1 MTVKQRRFTYF
12 QSHPEGVDDNE
23 LTRTLGIKYHAQT
36 NARCRELQNEGLV
49 IRRRVNGIIH
59 NYLTGKNIAPIPE
72 EPVVVPKGTPYKEMW
87 IWEGNIQKQVIKH
100 LITYDFQILSKT
112 DTESHQPGI
121 DIMAEKNGKQLWV
134 SVKGYPID
142 SEHAKAGSKARIWF
156 ESVIFDMVA
165 YRGRDENVSL
175 AVALPDFP
183 RYHALAKQIS
193 WFKPVARYN
202 YFWVR
207 ENGEVVVE

>member
-1 MTVKQRRFTYF
+1 
-12 QSHPEGVDDNE
+12 
-23 LTRTLGIKYHAQT
+23 
-36 NARCRELQNEGLV
+36 
-49 IRRRVNGIIH
+49 VNGIIH

-72 EPVVVPKGTPYKEMW
+72 EPVVVPKDTPYKEMW

-100 LITYDFQILSKT
+100 LITYDFQILSEAN
-112 DTESHQPGI
+112 TEKHQQGI

-134 SVKGYPID
+134 SVKGFPRGTVRTNAT
-142 SEHAKAGSKARIWF
+142 SQAKVWF
-156 ESVIFDMVA
+156 DAVIFDMLE
-165 YRGRDENVSL
+165 YRGRDDNVSL

-183 RYHALAKQIS
+183 RYHVLAKKIS

-207 ENGEVVVE
+207 ENSEVVVEEMQFFVTTVANQIKFR

>member
-1 MTVKQRRFTYF
+1 MTIKQRIFTYL
-12 QSHPEGVDDNE
+12 QSHPEGISDSE
-23 LTRTLGIKYHAQT
+23 LTSALGIKYHAQT
-36 NARCRELQNEGLV
+36 NERCRELQNEGLV

-72 EPVVVPKGTPYKEMW
+72 EPVVVPKGTPYKELW
-87 IWEGNIQKQVIKH
+87 IWEGNIQKQVIQH
-100 LITYDFQILSKT
+100 LKTYNFQILSEADVEK
-112 DTESHQPGI
+112 HQRGI

-134 SVKGYPID
+134 SVKGYPRGKEKTNP
-142 SEHAKAGSKARIWF
+142 SSQAKVWF
-156 ESVIFDMVA
+156 DAVIFDMIE
-165 YRGRDENVSL
+165 YRGRDESISL

-193 WFKPVARYN
+193 WFKPVARYS